1 VGLHNKIISLIEQ
14 SIVIF
19 DSIISKNQQ
28 ALSIGMERILVL
40 QRAQLN
46 KIISAHNTVMIVIR
60 DRVDICERNI
70 YILKNSLDSLRDQ
83 IIAQSV
89 VDISPLLD
97 ALQDISQTIPLVGNQ
112 ALSFILATDGVSSD
126 IPVGFLDD
134 SYLFVNQ
141 FNLRIT

>member
-126 IPVGFLDD
+126 ISVGFLDD
-134 SYLFVNQ
+134 LYLFVNQ